1 MNLVEKIKK
10 LPYVKS
16 VDGDRME
23 IYTKWGYDM
32 SELHKLLKKSEAL
45 GWLVIVELE
54 DEDINEINDIKYKG

>member
-16 VDGDRME
+16 VDGDKLE
-23 IYTKWGYDM
+23 IHTKWGYDM
-32 SELHKLLKKSEAL
+32 SGLHKLLKKSGVF

-54 DEDINEINDIKYKG
+54 DEDINEISDIKY